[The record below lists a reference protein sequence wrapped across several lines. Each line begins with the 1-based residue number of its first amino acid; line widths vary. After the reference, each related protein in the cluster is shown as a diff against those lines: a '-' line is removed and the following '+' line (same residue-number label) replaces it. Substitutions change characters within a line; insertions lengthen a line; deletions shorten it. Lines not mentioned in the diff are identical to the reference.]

1 MKARVAQQDSGK
13 LEEAV
18 GSCGAFVGGQAKCTQ
33 WRKYRDLYVI
43 CDNEHSGLTIVI
55 ITENVKNRYPW
66 RGKHGSHFGDRMSS
80 EVQNGRPGL
89 HALAMAC
96 CATRNKAKKLNVLI
110 GGASAS

>member
-1 MKARVAQQDSGK
+1 
-13 LEEAV
+13 
-18 GSCGAFVGGQAKCTQ
+18 
-33 WRKYRDLYVI
+33 VI